1 MIHLDKTF
9 EIKISEK
16 NIDYEEAVQLM
27 KKRVDDIIN
36 KKEKELIWFLNH
48 DHIYTCGTSS
58 NKSEILCKTNIPIIN
73 TNRGGK
79 ITYHGPGQRIIYLI
93 IDLNKRKKDI
103 RKFTAI
109 IENTIIQTLKEYQ
122 INSFNDRDNIGI
134 WVNHENKIKKIAAIG
149 IRVSKW
155 IAYHGFAINVNNNLE
170 NYNKIIPCGIKNKDV
185 SNLKLVK
192 DQNYNELNDKIVNN
206 FIKNLEI

>member
-1 MIHLDKTF
+1 MNI
-9 EIKISEK
+9 EIKKSTKPVEYKEAIDFLEK
-16 NIDYEEAVQLM
+16 RLVQINE
-27 KKRVDDIIN
+27 KKITEV
-36 KKEKELIWFLNH
+36 IWILEH
-48 DHIYTCGTSS
+48 PSIYTAGTSY
-58 NKSEILCKTNIPIIN
+58 NENEIIDKSIN
-73 TNRGGK
+73 VIKTNRGGK
-79 ITYHGPGQRIIYLI
+79 ITYHGPGQTICYFV

-155 IAYHGFAINVNNNLE
+155 IAYHGFAINVNNNIE
-170 NYNKIIPCGIKNKDV
+170 NYNKIIPCGIKNKSV
-185 SNLKLVK
+185 SNLKLIK
-192 DQNYNELNDKIVNN
+192 DQNYDELNDKIINN

>member
-1 MIHLDKTF
+1 MNI
-9 EIKISEK
+9 EIKISKKPVEYTKAIDFLEKRLVKLKNEKANELLWILEHPKIYTGGTSYKNDEILDK
-16 NIDYEEAVQLM
+16 NI
-27 KKRVDDIIN
+27 KII
-36 KKEKELIWFLNH
+36 K
-48 DHIYTCGTSS
+48 TS
-58 NKSEILCKTNIPIIN
+58 
-73 TNRGGK
+73 RGGK
-79 ITYHGPGQRIIYLI
+79 ITWHGPGQTICYFI

-103 RKFTAI
+103 RKFITT

-170 NYNKIIPCGIKNKDV
+170 SYNKIIPCGIKNKSV
-185 SNLKLVK
+185 SNLKLIK
-192 DQNYNELNDKIVNN
+192 DQNYNELNDKIINN
-206 FIKNLEI
+206 FVKNLKI